1 MYDVVALGELL
12 IDFTPLGESDRGYPV
27 FECNPGGAPTNVL
40 ACLAKLGKRT
50 AFIGKVGDDDFGRF
64 LHTVLVERG
73 ISTKGLVFDL
83 EVTTTLAFVHLQPD
97 GERSFSFFRNPGAD
111 TRLQPEDVNEALFD
125 AQIFHFGSLSLTH
138 EPARS
143 ATLAGLEL
151 ARRRNLL
158 VSYDPNLRPLLWPN
172 LEEAR
177 TRILSVMDQ
186 VDIVKLSREELE
198 FLTGSNDLER
208 SSDRFRQEYGIR
220 MLLVTLGR
228 EGCWYRMGD
237 LSGYIPGFEVNS
249 IDTTGAGDAFLGGM
263 LFQVLQRD
271 KDLEEWTAEE
281 MDESVE
287 FANAVGALVTTR
299 RGAIPAMPTLREV
312 QQLLESHNA

>member
-1 MYDVVALGELL
+1 VDQMYDVVALGELL

-73 ISTKGLVFDL
+73 ISTKGLVFDS

-228 EGCWYRMGD
+228 EGCWYRVGD

-281 MDESVE
+281 MDESVT

-299 RGAIPAMPTLREV
+299 RGAIPAMPTLSEV
-312 QQLLESHNA
+312 QELLE

>member
-1 MYDVVALGELL
+1 MYDVIALGELL
-12 IDFTPLGESDRGYPV
+12 IDFTPLGESDRGNPV

-73 ISTKGLVFDL
+73 ISTEGLVFDS
-83 EVTTTLAFVHLQPD
+83 EAKTTLAFVHLQPD
-97 GERSFSFFRNPGAD
+97 GDRSFSFFRNPGAD
-111 TRLQPEDVNEALFD
+111 TRLRPEEIKEALFE
-125 AQIFHFGSLSLTH
+125 ARIFHFGSLSLTH

-158 VSYDPNLRPLLWPN
+158 VSYDPNLRPPLWPN

-177 TRILSVMDQ
+177 TRILSVMDR
-186 VDIVKLSREELE
+186 VDIVKISREELE
-198 FLTGSNDLER
+198 FLSGSNDLEG
-208 SSDRFRQEYGIR
+208 SSDRLSREYGIR

-228 EGCWYRMGD
+228 EGCWYRVGD
-237 LSGYIPGFEVNS
+237 LSGYVPGFEVNS
-249 IDTTGAGDAFLGGM
+249 IDTTGAGDAFLGGI

-271 KDLEEWTAEE
+271 KDLGEWTYEE
-281 MDESVE
+281 MAESVK

-299 RGAIPAMPTLREV
+299 RGAIPAMPTLSEV
-312 QQLLESHNA
+312 QGLLE

>member
-73 ISTKGLVFDL
+73 ISTKGLVFDS

-228 EGCWYRMGD
+228 EGCWYRVGD

-281 MDESVE
+281 MDESVT

-299 RGAIPAMPTLREV
+299 RGAIPAMPTLSEV
-312 QQLLESHNA
+312 QELLE

>member
-73 ISTKGLVFDL
+73 ISTKGLVFDS

-138 EPARS
+138 EPAECHTGWLGACS
-143 ATLAGLEL
+143 
-151 ARRRNLL
+151 
-158 VSYDPNLRPLLWPN
+158 
-172 LEEAR
+172 EEK
-177 TRILSVMDQ
+177 S
-186 VDIVKLSREELE
+186 SG
-198 FLTGSNDLER
+198 FL
-208 SSDRFRQEYGIR
+208 
-220 MLLVTLGR
+220 
-228 EGCWYRMGD
+228 
-237 LSGYIPGFEVNS
+237 
-249 IDTTGAGDAFLGGM
+249 
-263 LFQVLQRD
+263 
-271 KDLEEWTAEE
+271 
-281 MDESVE
+281 
-287 FANAVGALVTTR
+287 
-299 RGAIPAMPTLREV
+299 
-312 QQLLESHNA
+312 

>member
-1 MYDVVALGELL
+1 MDQMYDVVALGELL

-73 ISTKGLVFDL
+73 ISTKGLVFDS

-228 EGCWYRMGD
+228 EGCWYRVGD

-281 MDESVE
+281 MDESVT

-299 RGAIPAMPTLREV
+299 RGAIPAMPTLSEV
-312 QQLLESHNA
+312 QELLE

>member
-1 MYDVVALGELL
+1 MDQMYDVVALGELL
-12 IDFTPLGESDRGYPV
+12 IDFTPLGESDQGYPV

-73 ISTKGLVFDL
+73 ISTKGLVFDS

-138 EPARS
+138 EPPRS

-208 SSDRFRQEYGIR
+208 SIDRFRQEYGIR

-228 EGCWYRMGD
+228 EGCWYRVGD
-237 LSGYIPGFEVNS
+237 LSGYVPGFEVNS
-249 IDTTGAGDAFLGGM
+249 IDTTGAGDAFLGGI

-271 KDLEEWTAEE
+271 KDLGEWTYEE
-281 MDESVE
+281 MAESVK

-299 RGAIPAMPTLREV
+299 RGAIPAMPTLSEV
-312 QQLLESHNA
+312 QGLLE

>member
-73 ISTKGLVFDL
+73 ISTKGLVFDS

-263 LFQVLQRD
+263 LFQVLERD

-299 RGAIPAMPTLREV
+299 RGAIPAMPTLSEV
-312 QQLLESHNA
+312 QELLE